1 MRRQYLA
8 IKKQFPDTIL
18 FFRLGDFYET
28 FDDDARIVS
37 EVCDVVLTS
46 RPVGADERVPLAG
59 VPYHSVDPHIAR
71 LVAAGYKVAIAEQ
84 IGSEPP
90 PGEKLV
96 ERTVRRVITAGTI
109 VEPAMLEEGRNN
121 YLAAIA
127 FSTQRAD
134 RYGQSAA
141 GPEHSTLSIG
151 LAYADITTGEFA
163 ATELAGPEALR
174 LLQEELARLQPAEV
188 LVAEWQV
195 QGRKLQVAR
204 SEAKR
209 MEVAGCSG
217 RRGAGIGTGRSMIGW
232 TVRSGCL
239 LGWRCH
245 ELPAWRFEEETARQA
260 LLEQFEVETLAAF
273 GCDHLPQAVR
283 AAGALVQYL
292 RETQR
297 ATLPQLVSL
306 RVYSTDEFMTLDQA
320 TRRNLELTQTIRGA
334 NKKGSLLGVLDATRT
349 PMGSRLL
356 RRWLHQPLLDMD
368 KLTKRLDAVQSWHDD
383 LPTRAELRALLRQ
396 IGDLERWT
404 NRAAQGIARPQD
416 LVGVRQAL
424 ELLPD
429 IERLQNLRKLT
440 IVNCQ
445 SLRDGSQLS
454 IDNFRMSS
462 ICCRLP
468 LPRNRRLCWKRA
480 A

>member
-1 MRRQYLA
+1 MTTPMRRQYLA

-84 IGSEPP
+84 IGNEPP

-127 FSTQRAD
+127 LSTQRAD

-163 ATELAGPEALR
+163 VTELEGPEALR

-188 LVAEWQV
+188 LVAERMEGGSGKWQV
-195 QGRKLQVAR
+195 AGAGDRWQVAGGR
-204 SEAKR
+204 W
-209 MEVAGCSG
+209 GG
-217 RRGAGIGTGRSMIGW
+217 RRWA
-232 TVRSGCL
+232 
-239 LGWRCH
+239 
-245 ELPAWRFEEETARQA
+245 
-260 LLEQFEVETLAAF
+260 
-273 GCDHLPQAVR
+273 
-283 AAGALVQYL
+283 
-292 RETQR
+292 
-297 ATLPQLVSL
+297 
-306 RVYSTDEFMTLDQA
+306 
-320 TRRNLELTQTIRGA
+320 
-334 NKKGSLLGVLDATRT
+334 
-349 PMGSRLL
+349 
-356 RRWLHQPLLDMD
+356 
-368 KLTKRLDAVQSWHDD
+368 
-383 LPTRAELRALLRQ
+383 
-396 IGDLERWT
+396 
-404 NRAAQGIARPQD
+404 
-416 LVGVRQAL
+416 
-424 ELLPD
+424 
-429 IERLQNLRKLT
+429 
-440 IVNCQ
+440 
-445 SLRDGSQLS
+445 
-454 IDNFRMSS
+454 
-462 ICCRLP
+462 
-468 LPRNRRLCWKRA
+468 
-480 A
+480 

>member
-8 IKKQFPDTIL
+8 IKKQFPETIL

-204 SEAKR
+204 SPEAKR
-209 MEVAGCSG
+209 TGGGRWHEVPQRSVVDVAGG
-217 RRGAGIGTGRSMIGW
+217 EAGDRHEIDDWMDGAERLFTGIAVSRI
-232 TVRSGCL
+232 
-239 LGWRCH
+239 
-245 ELPAWRFEEETARQA
+245 PAWRFEEETARQA

-368 KLTKRLDAVQSWHDD
+368 KLTKRLMLSS
-383 LPTRAELRALLRQ
+383 T
-396 IGDLERWT
+396 GT
-404 NRAAQGIARPQD
+404 TTYRP
-416 LVGVRQAL
+416 A
-424 ELLPD
+424 PS
-429 IERLQNLRKLT
+429 
-440 IVNCQ
+440 CAP
-445 SLRDGSQLS
+445 
-454 IDNFRMSS
+454 F
-462 ICCRLP
+462 
-468 LPRNRRLCWKRA
+468 
-480 A
+480 

>member
-1 MRRQYLA
+1 MQSAEWTADSDHHSPPSTLHPPPSTLHSPPSPPSTTMTTPMRRQYLA

-134 RYGQSAA
+134 RYGQSAS

-188 LVAEWQV
+188 LVAEGGGWRV
-195 QGRKLQVAR
+195 ESGGRRV
-204 SEAKR
+204 EGG
-209 MEVAGCSG
+209 EWSG
-217 RRGAGIGTGRSMIGW
+217 ERGAGLEGD
-232 TVRSGCL
+232 
-239 LGWRCH
+239 GWRDGA
-245 ELPAWRFEEETARQA
+245 ERLLAGMAVSRLPAWRFEEETARQA

-273 GCDHLPQAVR
+273 GCDQLPQAVR

-368 KLTKRLDAVQSWHDD
+368 KLDQA
-383 LPTRAELRALLRQ
+383 TRRCPVLARRPAYPR
-396 IGDLERWT
+396 RV
-404 NRAAQGIARPQD
+404 ARPSEAD
-416 LVGVRQAL
+416 RRPGAL
-424 ELLPD
+424 DQPRGAGHCPATRHGWYPAGSGAVARHRTLAEPP
-429 IERLQNLRKLT
+429 E

-445 SLRDGSQLS
+445 LS
-454 IDNFRMSS
+454 IVN
-462 ICCRLP
+462 
-468 LPRNRRLCWKRA
+468 
-480 A
+480 